1 MLTALRRYNSG
12 CYVTLNYLAQEMTY
26 PIYICIKI
34 NCVNLLKNCKIAWY
48 RFTAINTGKKSG
60 HILISAL
67 FVTEKNKSASKMVF
81 VVCESRLRALDKGSC
96 CKFKEFQDTW

>member
-1 MLTALRRYNSG
+1 
-12 CYVTLNYLAQEMTY
+12 MTY

-67 FVTEKNKSASKMVF
+67 FVTEKNKSAPKMVF
-81 VVCESRLRALDKGSC
+81 VVCESRLRTLDKGSC
-96 CKFKEFQDTW
+96 CEFKEFQDTW